1 MKITII
7 EDEKILA
14 SKTEIKLK
22 RKWFSAE
29 VFNSFNDFK
38 NNFKYK
44 SDLYLI
50 DISLWDWCWFNLI
63 KWLREEKKISSPI
76 IITSWYNDDQKKIYW
91 LNIWADDYLAKPYSP
106 EILLARIRALIRRS
120 YKIDINST
128 LKYKDLIYDIS
139 NKKISDNWKQ
149 IYFTSREIQLVEYI
163 LFNIWKLIT
172 KEELIISVWWEYDIL
187 QVSDNTINV
196 TISKVRKKLWK
207 EFNFKTLINKWYI
220 LEK

>member
-38 NNFKYK
+38 DNFKYT

-50 DISLWDWCWFNLI
+50 DISLWDWCWFELI
-63 KWLREEKKISSPI
+63 KWLREEKKINSPI
-76 IITSWYNDDQKKIYW
+76 IITSWYNNDEKKIYW

-128 LKYKDLIYDIS
+128 LRYKDLIYDIT
-139 NKKISDNWKQ
+139 NKKILDNWKQ
-149 IYFTSREIQLVEYI
+149 IYFTSREIQLVEYM

-172 KEELIISVWWEYDIL
+172 KQELIISVWWEYDIL

-196 TISKVRKKLWK
+196 TISKVRKKLW
-207 EFNFKTLINKWYI
+207 ESFEFKTIIGKWYI
-220 LEK
+220 LNK